1 MGSDED
7 LGSVDDE
14 WVGGVPMYFAGHT
27 AQKNEELVEEA
38 DLRIV
43 SARTEALKE
52 EGGDVTF
59 LWIVAK
65 KPR

>member
-14 WVGGVPMYFAGHT
+14 LVGGVPMCFAGHT

-38 DLRIV
+38 DLRTV